1 MFRDTVQW
9 TIARQRPSK
18 ESGSQGQIAL
28 QLMISRKTLQKMLSL
43 VSPSGSRAQPDRAL
57 LLGPWIS
64 TVDRIVKEN
73 EMRAKGAQ
81 VSARMIWQYLKEERG
96 FNGSFSSVNA
106 YVRQARI
113 MSRLDTNSGRQ
124 PRAAGQENPR
134 AVMQVSTPSVGMVIA
149 PSIRQSNKELPH
161 RTISAMAFYDDRPQW
176 KDNTEEQVAEWIRG
190 VLRQAIPI
198 EVLAKELNKV
208 PLRQLEVLLSAAT
221 KEGLPMR
228 NKALAVLC
236 HLRGISWIPA
246 CSFLQISSG
255 TWFRY
260 WRLFQGGGTQK
271 LFARTTRS
279 DKKSEIASNKSAVFS
294 LLHSP
299 PASYGINRTTWR
311 MADLRKVLADSG
323 RPMCCDVIHTII
335 KEAGWKWRHARVVL
349 TSNDPDYRAKVDA
362 IKKILS
368 ELKPDEAFFSIDEYG
383 LFAIKQK
390 GGVKQVAPGEQYVVP
405 QWQKSKGWTI
415 LTAALE
421 LSRNQV
427 THFYSR
433 KKNTGEMIKMADLL
447 RTQYRTCSTI
457 YLSWDAAS
465 WHVSKDLGAYLEK
478 INQEATV
485 EGFPIVKA
493 VPLPACAQFLNVI
506 ESVFSGM
513 ARAIIHNSDYPSVE
527 AAATAIDRYFIDRNE
542 YFSKH
547 PQKAGKK
554 IWGKERVPS
563 LFDEGQN
570 CKDPMYQYLVHE

>member
-1 MFRDTVQW
+1 
-9 TIARQRPSK
+9 
-18 ESGSQGQIAL
+18 
-28 QLMISRKTLQKMLSL
+28 
-43 VSPSGSRAQPDRAL
+43 
-57 LLGPWIS
+57 
-64 TVDRIVKEN
+64 
-73 EMRAKGAQ
+73 
-81 VSARMIWQYLKEERG
+81 
-96 FNGSFSSVNA
+96 
-106 YVRQARI
+106 
-113 MSRLDTNSGRQ
+113 
-124 PRAAGQENPR
+124 
-134 AVMQVSTPSVGMVIA
+134 
-149 PSIRQSNKELPH
+149 
-161 RTISAMAFYDDRPQW
+161 
-176 KDNTEEQVAEWIRG
+176 
-190 VLRQAIPI
+190 
-198 EVLAKELNKV
+198 
-208 PLRQLEVLLSAAT
+208 
-221 KEGLPMR
+221 
-228 NKALAVLC
+228 
-236 HLRGISWIPA
+236 
-246 CSFLQISSG
+246 
-255 TWFRY
+255 
-260 WRLFQGGGTQK
+260 LFQGGGTQK

-279 DKKSEIASNKSAVFS
+279 DKKSEIDSNKRAVFA

-311 MADLRKVLADSG
+311 MADLRRVLAEEG
-323 RPMCCDVIHTII
+323 HPMCCDVIHTII

-349 TSNDPDYRAKVDA
+349 TSNDPEYRVKVDA

-383 LFAIKQK
+383 PFAIKQK

-485 EGFPIVKA
+485 EGFPTVKT

-547 PQKAGKK
+547 P
-554 IWGKERVPS
+554 P
-563 LFDEGQN
+563 
-570 CKDPMYQYLVHE
+570 

>member
-28 QLMISRKTLQKMLSL
+28 QLMISRKTLQKMLNL
-43 VSPSGSRAQPDRAL
+43 VSPPGNRTQPARAL
-57 LLGPWIS
+57 PLGPWIS
-64 TVDRIVKEN
+64 TVDRIVREN
-73 EMRAKGAQ
+73 EMRPKGAQ
-81 VSARMIWQYLKEERG
+81 VSARMIWQYLREERG
-96 FNGSFSSVNA
+96 FTGNFSTVNA
-106 YVRQARI
+106 YVREARI
-113 MSRLDTNSGRQ
+113 MSRLDTSPGRQ
-124 PRAAGQENPR
+124 PRSEEAARPQI
-134 AVMQVSTPSVGMVIA
+134 ALQVSRPSVGMVIA
-149 PSIRQSNKELPH
+149 PSIRQSNKELTH
-161 RTISAMAFYDDRPQW
+161 RTIAAMASYDGRPQW
-176 KDNTEEQVAEWIRG
+176 NGNTEEQMAEWIRG

-208 PLRQLEVLLSAAT
+208 PLRQLEVLVSAAT

-236 HLRGISWIPA
+236 HLRGISWAPA

-260 WRLFQGGGTQK
+260 WRLFQKGGTMR

-279 DKKSEIASNKSAVFS
+279 DKKSEIDSNKSAVFS

-299 PASYGINRTTWR
+299 PAAYGINRTTWR
-311 MADLRKVLADSG
+311 MADLRKVLTEEG
-323 RPMCCDVIHTII
+323 HPMCCDVIHTII
-335 KEAGWKWRHARVVL
+335 KEAGWKGRHARVVL
-349 TSNDPDYRAKVDA
+349 TSNDPEYRTKVDA

-368 ELKPDEAFFSIDEYG
+368 ELKADEAFFSIDEYG
-383 LFAIKQK
+383 PFAIKQK
-390 GGVKQVAPGEQYVVP
+390 GGMKQVAPCEQYVVP

-421 LSRNQV
+421 LSRNKV

-433 KKNTGEMIKMADLL
+433 KKNTGEMIKMAGLL
-447 RTQYRTCSTI
+447 RTEYRTCSTI

-465 WHVSKDLGAYLEK
+465 WHVSKDLGAYLDE
-478 INQEATV
+478 INQKAAL
-485 EGFPIVKA
+485 EGFPIVKTA
-493 VPLPACAQFLNVI
+493 PLPVCAQFLNVI

-513 ARAIIHNSDYPSVE
+513 ARAIIHNSDYQSVE
-527 AAATAIDRYFIDRNE
+527 AAMEAIDRYFSQRNE
-542 YFSKH
+542 YFATH
-547 PQKAGKK
+547 PKKAGQK

-563 LFDEGQN
+563 LFAEGQN
-570 CKDPMYQYLVHE
+570 CKDPLYQYPV

>member
-18 ESGSQGQIAL
+18 ESGSQRQIAL

-43 VSPSGSRAQPDRAL
+43 VSPPGNRTQPAGAL
-57 LLGPWIS
+57 PLGPWIS
-64 TVDRIVKEN
+64 TVDRIVREN
-73 EMRAKGAQ
+73 EMRPKGTQ

-96 FNGSFSSVNA
+96 FTGGFSTVNA

-113 MSRLDTNSGRQ
+113 MSRLDTSSSQQ
-124 PRAAGQENPR
+124 PQAKELERPP
-134 AVMQVSTPSVGMVIA
+134 AVLQVSTHGAGMVTA
-149 PSIRQSNKELPH
+149 PSIRQSNKELSL
-161 RTISAMAFYDDRPQW
+161 RTISAMASYSESSRW
-176 KDNTEEQVAEWIRG
+176 NGSTEEQVAEWIRG

-198 EVLAKELNKV
+198 DVLAKELGKV
-208 PLRQLEVLLSAAT
+208 PLRELEVLASAAT

-236 HLRGISWIPA
+236 HLRGISWAPA

-255 TWFRY
+255 SWFRY
-260 WRLFQGGGTQK
+260 WKMFQQGGTKK

-279 DKKSEIASNKSAVFS
+279 DKKSEIDSNKSAVFS

-299 PASYGINRTTWR
+299 PAAYGINRTTWR
-311 MADLRKVLADSG
+311 MADLRKVLAEEG
-323 RPMCCDVIHTII
+323 HPMCCDVIHTII

-349 TSNDPDYRAKVDA
+349 TSNDPEYRVKVDA
-362 IKKILS
+362 IKKTLS

-383 LFAIKQK
+383 PFAIKQK

-421 LSRNQV
+421 LSRNKV

-433 KKNTGEMIKMADLL
+433 KKNTGEMIKMAGLL
-447 RTQYRTCSTI
+447 RTEYRTCSTI

-465 WHVSKDLGAYLEK
+465 WHVSKDLGAYLDE
-478 INQEATV
+478 INQKATL
-485 EGFPIVKA
+485 EGFPIVKTA
-493 VPLPACAQFLNVI
+493 PLPACAQFLNVI

-513 ARAIIHNSDYPSVE
+513 ARAIIHNSDYQSVE
-527 AAATAIDRYFIDRNE
+527 AAMEAIDRYFSQRNE
-542 YFSKH
+542 YFATH
-547 PQKAGKK
+547 PKKAGQK
-554 IWGKERVPS
+554 IWGKEQVPS
-563 LFDEGQN
+563 QFAEGQN
-570 CKDPMYQYLVHE
+570 CKDPLYQYPA